1 MFIEVEVPEVE
12 KPIIINTQ
20 QICSIQYNRSGRLNS
35 WLFDYQVVMG
45 NGDVWRINT
54 RDYYRITR
62 LMGIEKEN

>member
-35 WLFDYQVVMG
+35 WLFDYQVVMS

>member
-12 KPIIINTQ
+12 KPVIINTQ